1 MNDENYN
8 SIHALNRAQL
18 LDDSF
23 NLARFGYLDFS
34 TALNLLKYLHQE
46 TELIPLAAGFKAIEF
61 LIESLDQE
69 DFFDD
74 LRDILLNIV
83 DEIYVRINNSSL
95 PITSEDED
103 YHVLTKLHVN
113 LFACKIGAKSC
124 LNDATRKLFLF
135 DFETK
140 ELRINERPYLYCG
153 SLGED
158 LASFNRVQLK
168 AKILKANGNEQFYR
182 DNQEEFNEIFY
193 AFSGEKLKLLKRQFS
208 LIKFNIFLKCFS
220 ISMRQKSH
228 PH

>member
-1 MNDENYN
+1 MNDERYN
-8 SIHALNRAQL
+8 LILIHVLNRAQL

-34 TALNLLKYLHQE
+34 TALNLLKYLHRE
-46 TELIPLAAGFKAIEF
+46 TELIPLAAGFKVIEF
-61 LIESLDQE
+61 LIESMDQQN
-69 DFFDD
+69 FFDD

-83 DEIYVRINNSSL
+83 DEVYVRINNLTL
-95 PITSEDED
+95 PTTSKDVD

-124 LNDATRKLFLF
+124 TYAATRKLFLF

-140 ELRINERPYLYCG
+140 ELHINERPHLYCG

-158 LASFNRVQLK
+158 LASFNWNQLK

-182 DNQEEFNEIFY
+182 DNQEEFNEIFH
-193 AFSGEKLKLLKRQFS
+193 AFSGKE
-208 LIKFNIFLKCFS
+208 I
-220 ISMRQKSH
+220 
-228 PH
+228 